1 MKVKHITDEELIDL
15 NVSVNECLQALKANK
30 EKLTKIGEKV
40 AAAGVSDKV
49 PIENVKY
56 ELMDIV
62 GRMCEMIPDTLAR
75 LDLAL
80 DIVMKPITSEAALI
94 NAIFGNVDRG
104 VIVRYRFTAETAI
117 NDYDQ
122 LTALLARYSNVDRIQ
137 FTRVYKETI
146 FDKLRN
152 WFN

>member
-1 MKVKHITDEELIDL
+1 
-15 NVSVNECLQALKANK
+15 
-30 EKLTKIGEKV
+30 
-40 AAAGVSDKV
+40 
-49 PIENVKY
+49 
-56 ELMDIV
+56 MDIV